1 MRKIAF
7 VLGIALVAV
16 FMTTGCDELIT
27 DLTTPNVTFIA
38 INDGAQLR
46 LTWAPVTDAE
56 GYKVEVDDS
65 TYTITATTYDV
76 AGPAKTVSVRAY
88 AGTVEGQQWTK
99 NLSAVITATLDVYGK
114 SDPNPDHPS
123 GLGFDANGMCLAYT
137 LDSSQ
142 NHPLLDF
149 VMDDTQDGDMLFCSP
164 NRYTPPFNDKDNAVA
179 EASGTDFD
187 AERFAA
193 GDFYTAHSCV
203 TGLVYYFWID
213 PSANGWD
220 AVEDHFGKV
229 KVLSL
234 QGTKVTM
241 KLALQ
246 TVPGLLWVRTD

>member
-1 MRKIAF
+1 MRKTAF

-16 FMTTGCDELIT
+16 FMTTGCDDLIT
-27 DLTTPNVTFIA
+27 DLTTPNVTFVA

-76 AGPAKTVSVRAY
+76 AGPAKSISVLAY
-88 AGTVEGQQWTK
+88 SGTSESNKWSK
-99 NLSAVITATLDVYGK
+99 NLIAIITTTLDAYGK
-114 SDPNPDHPS
+114 SDPDPSHPS
-123 GLGFDANGMCLAYT
+123 GIGFDVDGNCLSYNLEAV
-137 LDSSQ
+137 
-142 NHPLLDF
+142 NHPKLDF
-149 VMDDTQDGDMLFCSP
+149 VMDDTQDGDMLFSSP
-164 NRYTPPFNDKDNAVA
+164 NRYSPPFNDKDNAVA

-187 AERFAA
+187 AATSAA
-193 GDFYTAHSCV
+193 GDFYTVKACV
-203 TGLVYYFWID
+203 SGAVYYIWLD

-220 AVEDHFGKV
+220 ATEDHFGKV
-229 KVLSL
+229 KVLSI

-246 TVPGLLWVRTD
+246 TVPGLLWVKTN